1 MGDSIMMLGSSTK
14 HKEKERTEHT
24 NKTGNKENKGN

>member
-1 MGDSIMMLGSSTK
+1 MMLGSSTK

-24 NKTGNKENKGN
+24 NKTVNKEKKGN